1 MDMAKSLNLLDR
13 SIPTWKL
20 VLMLAW
26 PSIIEQLLH
35 TAVNYVDTAMVG
47 SIGTYATAAIG
58 VCTSTI
64 FLLMGVMNA
73 TGLGF
78 SVMVARKIGEGNH
91 EEART
96 ILRQS
101 MLAVVAVGLG
111 LTLLVELILAP
122 NLPRWMG
129 AEPDVLPHAIT
140 YFRVIGANYLLNTGM
155 IMATNML
162 RCMGD
167 TKTPLKFNILTNLV
181 NVVGNFLLI
190 YPTRQLTVAGLTFTM
205 PGAGLG
211 VAGAAGATALAT
223 AFSAVCLLS
232 VLFLRKGPLQISLR
246 DDYKPR
252 PDIIKQAFHLGVPSF
267 LERAVI
273 SGGQIV
279 STAMI
284 SGLGTAALAAHQLA
298 NSGESLCYM
307 PIFGFS
313 IAATTLVAQNLGA
326 GDKERAFKQG
336 AWSTWMS
343 VAVMCTASAIMFAL
357 APNIIDLF
365 SNDASVIAL
374 GGRVL
379 RIEAFAEPFF
389 AIATVVA
396 GVLRGAGDTRWPFY
410 ISLAGM
416 WLMRVPIAFVLI
428 NLFGWGL
435 EAIWVGMAVDL
446 FVRGV
451 LCLWRFYK
459 RTWVHVWEQREA
471 KLAAK

>member
-1 MDMAKSLNLLDR
+1 MAKSLNLLDR

-211 VAGAAGATALAT
+211 VGGAAGATALAT

>member
-1 MDMAKSLNLLDR
+1 MAKSLNLLDR

-47 SIGTYATAAIG
+47 SIGTFATASIG
-58 VCTSTI
+58 VCQSTI

-73 TGLGF
+73 AGLGF

-129 AEPDVLPHAIT
+129 AEPDVLPHAIA
-140 YFRVIGANYLLNTGM
+140 YFRIIGANYLLNTGM

-190 YPTRQLTVAGLTFTM
+190 YPTRTLTVVGITFTM

-211 VAGAAGATALAT
+211 VAGAAAATVLAT

-246 DDYKPR
+246 EDYRPR

-343 VAVMCTASAIMFAL
+343 VAVMCTTSAIMFIL

-365 SNDASVIAL
+365 SNDAAVIAL

-416 WLMRVPIAFVLI
+416 WLMRVPIAFILI
-428 NLFGWGL
+428 NLFDWGL

-459 RTWVHVWEQREA
+459 RTWLHVWEQREA
-471 KLAAK
+471 RLAAK

>member
-1 MDMAKSLNLLDR
+1 MAKSLNLLDR

-47 SIGTYATAAIG
+47 SIGTYATASIG
-58 VCTSTI
+58 VCQSTI

-78 SVMVARKIGEGNH
+78 SVMVARKIGEGNYD
-91 EEART
+91 EART

-101 MLAVVAVGLG
+101 MLAVVVVGLS

-167 TKTPLKFNILTNLV
+167 TKTPLKFNILTNLI

-190 YPTRQLTVAGLTFTM
+190 YPTRQLTLGSLTFTM
-205 PGAGLG
+205 PGAGWG
-211 VAGAAGATALAT
+211 VGGAAGATTLST

-232 VLFLRKGPLQISLR
+232 VLFRRKGPLQISLR

-252 PDIIKQAFHLGVPSF
+252 PDILKQAFHLGVPSF

-343 VAVMCTASAIMFAL
+343 VAVM
-357 APNIIDLF
+357 
-365 SNDASVIAL
+365 
-374 GGRVL
+374 
-379 RIEAFAEPFF
+379 
-389 AIATVVA
+389 
-396 GVLRGAGDTRWPFY
+396 
-410 ISLAGM
+410 
-416 WLMRVPIAFVLI
+416 
-428 NLFGWGL
+428 
-435 EAIWVGMAVDL
+435 
-446 FVRGV
+446 
-451 LCLWRFYK
+451 
-459 RTWVHVWEQREA
+459 
-471 KLAAK
+471 

>member
-1 MDMAKSLNLLDR
+1 
-13 SIPTWKL
+13 
-20 VLMLAW
+20 MLAW

-101 MLAVVAVGLG
+101 MLAVVVVGLS

-190 YPTRQLTVAGLTFTM
+190 YPTRQLTVGSLTFTM
-205 PGAGLG
+205 PGAGWG
-211 VAGAAGATALAT
+211 VGGAAAATALAT

-246 DDYKPR
+246 DDYKPQ
-252 PDIIKQAFHLGVPSF
+252 PDILKQAFHLGVPSF

-343 VAVMCTASAIMFAL
+343 VGVMCTASAIMFAL

-365 SNDASVIAL
+365 SNDAAVIAL

-471 KLAAK
+471 RLTVK

>member
-1 MDMAKSLNLLDR
+1 MSKSLNLLDR

-20 VLMLAW
+20 VIMLAW

-101 MLAVVAVGLG
+101 MLAVVVVGLS
-111 LTLLVELILAP
+111 LTLLGELILAP

-190 YPTRQLTVAGLTFTM
+190 YPTRQLTVGSLTFTM
-205 PGAGLG
+205 PGAGWG
-211 VAGAAGATALAT
+211 VGGAAAATALAT

-246 DDYKPR
+246 DDYKPQ
-252 PDIIKQAFHLGVPSF
+252 PDILKQAFHLGVPSF

-343 VAVMCTASAIMFAL
+343 VGVMCTASAIMFAL

-365 SNDASVIAL
+365 SNDAAVIAL

-471 KLAAK
+471 RLTVK

>member
-1 MDMAKSLNLLDR
+1 MSKSLNLLDR

-20 VLMLAW
+20 VIMLAW

-101 MLAVVAVGLG
+101 MLAVVVVGLS

-181 NVVGNFLLI
+181 NVVCNFLLI
-190 YPTRQLTVAGLTFTM
+190 YPTRQLTFGSLTFTM
-205 PGAGLG
+205 PGAGWG
-211 VAGAAGATALAT
+211 VGGAAAATALAT
-223 AFSAVCLLS
+223 AFSAICLLS
-232 VLFLRKGPLQISLR
+232 VLFRRKGPLQISLR
-246 DDYKPR
+246 DDYKPQ
-252 PDIIKQAFHLGVPSF
+252 PDILKQAFHLGVPSF

-336 AWSTWMS
+336 AWSTWMA
-343 VAVMCTASAIMFAL
+343 VGVMCTASAIMFAL

-365 SNDASVIAL
+365 SNDAAVIAL

-471 KLAAK
+471 RLTAK

>member
-1 MDMAKSLNLLDR
+1 MAKSLNLLDK

-47 SIGTYATAAIG
+47 SIGTFATAAIG
-58 VCTSTI
+58 VCQSTI

-78 SVMVARKIGEGNH
+78 SVMVARRIGEGNY

-129 AEPDVLPHAIT
+129 AQPEVLPHAII

-181 NVVGNFLLI
+181 NVVCNFLLI
-190 YPTRQLTVAGLTFTM
+190 YPTRELTLGGVTFTM
-205 PGAGLG
+205 PGAGWG
-211 VAGAAGATALAT
+211 VGGAAAATALAT
-223 AFSAVCLLS
+223 AFSAICLLS
-232 VLFLRKGPLQISLR
+232 VLFRRKGPLQISLR
-246 DDYKPR
+246 DDYKPQ
-252 PDIIKQAFHLGVPSF
+252 PYILKQAFHLGLPSF

-279 STAMI
+279 STALI

-326 GDKERAFKQG
+326 GDKERAFQQG

-343 VAVMCTASAIMFAL
+343 VGVMCTASAIMFAL

-365 SNDASVIAL
+365 SNDSEVIML
-374 GGRVL
+374 GARVL

-416 WLMRVPIAFVLI
+416 WLMRVPIAFILI
-428 NLFGWGL
+428 NLYGWGL

-459 RTWVHVWEQREA
+459 RTWVHVWEKREA
-471 KLAAK
+471 QLARR

>member
-1 MDMAKSLNLLDR
+1 MSKSLNLLDR

-20 VLMLAW
+20 VIMLAW

-91 EEART
+91 EAART

-101 MLAVVAVGLG
+101 MLAVVVVGLS

-181 NVVGNFLLI
+181 NVVCNFLLI
-190 YPTRQLTVAGLTFTM
+190 YPTRQLTVGSLTFTM
-205 PGAGLG
+205 PGAGWG
-211 VAGAAGATALAT
+211 VGGAAAATALAT

-246 DDYKPR
+246 DDYKPQ
-252 PDIIKQAFHLGVPSF
+252 PDILKQAFHLGVPSF

-343 VAVMCTASAIMFAL
+343 VGVMCTASAIMFAL

-365 SNDASVIAL
+365 SNDAAVIAL

-471 KLAAK
+471 RLTVK

>member
-1 MDMAKSLNLLDR
+1 MAKSLNLLDK

-58 VCTSTI
+58 VCQSTL

-78 SVMVARKIGEGNH
+78 SVMVARRIGEGNYD
-91 EEART
+91 EART

-101 MLAVVAVGLG
+101 MLAVLTVGLS
-111 LTLLVELILAP
+111 LTLLVELVLAP
-122 NLPRWMG
+122 GLPRWMG
-129 AEPDVLPHAIT
+129 TAPDVLPHAVA
-140 YFRVIGANYLLNTGM
+140 YFRIIGANYVLNTGM

-167 TKTPLKFNILTNLV
+167 TKTPLKFNILTNLI
-181 NVVGNFLLI
+181 NVAGNFLLI
-190 YPTRQLTVAGLTFTM
+190 YPTRQLTVASLTVTM

-211 VAGAAGATALAT
+211 VAGAAAATALST
-223 AFSAVCLLS
+223 AFSAICLLS
-232 VLFLRKGPLQISLR
+232 VLFRRKGPLQISLR

-252 PDIIKQAFHLGVPSF
+252 PDIIKQAFHLGAPTF

-273 SGGQIV
+273 SGGQIA

-365 SNDASVIAL
+365 SNDAAVIAL
-374 GGRVL
+374 GARVL

-389 AIATVVA
+389 AIATVIA

-428 NLFGWGL
+428 RLFGWGL

-471 KLAAK
+471 RLAAK

>member
-1 MDMAKSLNLLDR
+1 MAKSLNLLDK

-101 MLAVVAVGLG
+101 MLAVVVVGLS
-111 LTLLVELILAP
+111 LTLLVELILSP

-167 TKTPLKFNILTNLV
+167 TKTPLKFNILTNLI
-181 NVVGNFLLI
+181 NVVCNFLLI
-190 YPTRQLTVAGLTFTM
+190 YPTRQLTVGGLTFTM
-205 PGAGLG
+205 PGAGWG
-211 VAGAAGATALAT
+211 VAGAAAATALAT
-223 AFSAVCLLS
+223 AFSAICLLS
-232 VLFLRKGPLQISLR
+232 VLFRRKGPLQISLR
-246 DDYKPR
+246 DDYKPQ

-313 IAATTLVAQNLGA
+313 VAATTLVAQNLGA

-343 VAVMCTASAIMFAL
+343 VVVMCTASAIMFAL

-365 SNDASVIAL
+365 SNDAAVIAL

-471 KLAAK
+471 RLAGK

>member
-1 MDMAKSLNLLDR
+1 MSKSLNLLDR

-20 VLMLAW
+20 VIMLAW

-101 MLAVVAVGLG
+101 MLAVAVVGLS

-190 YPTRQLTVAGLTFTM
+190 YPTRQLTVGSLTFTM
-205 PGAGLG
+205 PGAGWG
-211 VAGAAGATALAT
+211 VGGAAAATALAT

-246 DDYKPR
+246 DDYKPQ
-252 PDIIKQAFHLGVPSF
+252 PDILKQAFHLGVPSF

-343 VAVMCTASAIMFAL
+343 VGVMCTASAIMFAL

-365 SNDASVIAL
+365 SNDAAVIAL

-471 KLAAK
+471 RLTVK

>member
-1 MDMAKSLNLLDR
+1 MSKSLNLLDR

-20 VLMLAW
+20 VIMLAW

-101 MLAVVAVGLG
+101 MLAVVVVGLS

-162 RCMGD
+162 RCMCD

-190 YPTRQLTVAGLTFTM
+190 YPTRQLTVGSLTFTM
-205 PGAGLG
+205 PGAGWG
-211 VAGAAGATALAT
+211 VGGAAAATALAT

-246 DDYKPR
+246 DDYKPQ
-252 PDIIKQAFHLGVPSF
+252 PDILKQAFHLGVPSF

-343 VAVMCTASAIMFAL
+343 VGVMCTASAIMFAL

-365 SNDASVIAL
+365 SNDAAVIAL

-471 KLAAK
+471 RLTVK

>member
-1 MDMAKSLNLLDR
+1 MSKSLNLLDR

-20 VLMLAW
+20 VIMLAW

-58 VCTSTI
+58 VCTSAI

-101 MLAVVAVGLG
+101 MLAVVVVGLS

-190 YPTRQLTVAGLTFTM
+190 YPTRQLTVGSLTFTM
-205 PGAGLG
+205 PGAGWG
-211 VAGAAGATALAT
+211 VGGAAAATALAT

-246 DDYKPR
+246 DDYKPQ
-252 PDIIKQAFHLGVPSF
+252 PDILKQAFHLGVPSF

-343 VAVMCTASAIMFAL
+343 VGVMCTASAIMFAL

-365 SNDASVIAL
+365 SNDAAVIAL

-471 KLAAK
+471 RLTVK

>member
-1 MDMAKSLNLLDR
+1 MAKSLNLLDR

-58 VCTSTI
+58 VCQSTI

-78 SVMVARKIGEGNH
+78 SVMVARKIGEGNYD
-91 EEART
+91 EART

-101 MLAVVAVGLG
+101 MLAVVVVGLS

-167 TKTPLKFNILTNLV
+167 TKTPLKFNILTNLI

-190 YPTRQLTVAGLTFTM
+190 YPTRQLTLGSLTFTM
-205 PGAGLG
+205 PGAGWG
-211 VAGAAGATALAT
+211 VGGAAGATALST

-232 VLFLRKGPLQISLR
+232 VLFRRKGPLQISLR

-252 PDIIKQAFHLGVPSF
+252 PDILKQAFHLGVPSF

-365 SNDASVIAL
+365 SNDAAVIAL

-428 NLFGWGL
+428 NLFDWGL

>member
-1 MDMAKSLNLLDR
+1 MAKSLNLLDR

-211 VAGAAGATALAT
+211 VAGAAAATALAT

-389 AIATVVA
+389 AIATVIA

-428 NLFGWGL
+428 HLFGWGL

>member
-1 MDMAKSLNLLDR
+1 MAKPLNLLDK

-20 VLMLAW
+20 VIMLAW

-47 SIGTYATAAIG
+47 SIGTHATAAIG

-78 SVMVARKIGEGNH
+78 SVMVARKIGEG
-91 EEART
+91 RT
-96 ILRQS
+96 DEGKDIIRQA
-101 MLAVVAVGLG
+101 MLAVLIVGAS
-111 LTLLVELILAP
+111 LTLLVQLILAP
-122 NLPRWMG
+122 GLPRWMG
-129 AEPDVLPHAIT
+129 TAPDVQPTATL
-140 YFRVIGANYLLNTGM
+140 YFRIIGANYLLNTGM

-167 TKTPLKFNILTNLV
+167 TKTPLKFNILTNLI
-181 NVVGNFLLI
+181 NVAGNFLLI
-190 YPTRQLTVAGLTFTM
+190 YPTRQLTVAGLSFTM
-205 PGAGLG
+205 PGAGWG
-211 VAGAAGATALAT
+211 VAGAASATILSQ
-223 AFSAVCLLS
+223 AFSAICLLS
-232 VLFLRKGPLQISLR
+232 VLFTRKSPMQISLR
-246 DDYKPR
+246 DDYRPR
-252 PDIIKQAFHLGVPSF
+252 PEILKQAFHLGLPSF

-279 STAMI
+279 STALI

-343 VAVMCTASAIMFAL
+343 VGVMCTASAIMFAL

-365 SNDASVIAL
+365 SNDGEVIAL
-374 GGRVL
+374 GARVL

-389 AIATVVA
+389 AIATVIA

-428 NLFGWGL
+428 NLYGWGL

-459 RTWVHVWEQREA
+459 RTWVHVWVKREA
-471 KLAAK
+471 QLARR

>member
-1 MDMAKSLNLLDR
+1 MAKSLNLLDR

-389 AIATVVA
+389 AIATVIA

-428 NLFGWGL
+428 HLFGWGL

>member
-1 MDMAKSLNLLDR
+1 MSKSLNLLDR

-20 VLMLAW
+20 VIMLAW
-26 PSIIEQLLH
+26 PSIIEQLLM

-78 SVMVARKIGEGNH
+78 SVMVARKIGESSFD
-91 EEART
+91 EARS

-101 MLAVVAVGLG
+101 MLAVVAVGMG

-129 AEPDVLPHAIT
+129 AAPDVLPHAVT

-155 IMATNML
+155 ILATNML

-181 NVVGNFLLI
+181 NVAGNFLLI
-190 YPTRQLTVAGLTFTM
+190 YPTRRLTLGSLTFTM
-205 PGAGLG
+205 PGAGWG
-211 VAGAAGATALAT
+211 VGGAAAATALAT

-252 PDIIKQAFHLGVPSF
+252 PDILRQAFHLGVPSF

-326 GDKERAFKQG
+326 GDKERAFQQG

-343 VAVMCTASAIMFAL
+343 VVVMCTASAVMFAL

-365 SNDASVIAL
+365 SNDAAVIAL

-428 NLFGWGL
+428 HLFGWGL
-435 EAIWVGMAVDL
+435 EAIWVGMAIDL

-471 KLAAK
+471 RLTAK

>member
-1 MDMAKSLNLLDR
+1 MSKSLNLLDR

-20 VLMLAW
+20 VIMLAW

-101 MLAVVAVGLG
+101 MLAVMVVGLS

-190 YPTRQLTVAGLTFTM
+190 YPTRQLTVGSLTFTM
-205 PGAGLG
+205 PGAGWG
-211 VAGAAGATALAT
+211 VGGAAAATALAT

-246 DDYKPR
+246 DDYKPQ
-252 PDIIKQAFHLGVPSF
+252 PDILKQAFHLGVPSF

-343 VAVMCTASAIMFAL
+343 VGVMCTASAIMFAL

-365 SNDASVIAL
+365 SNDAAVIAL

-471 KLAAK
+471 RLTVK